1 MLGLKDVGIHDNF
14 FELGGHSLMAT
25 RLISQVRNE
34 LHVEVPV
41 SKVFESPTVPRLAE
55 HVEQTLRDAPAVVY
69 TPIEI
74 ASREEPLP
82 LSFAGRR
89 ACDADG
95 LLEAPSGRRARI
107 AQLPDRSST
116 SGGAEVSGRDSDARP
131 VWSFS

>member
-1 MLGLKDVGIHDNF
+1 M
-14 FELGGHSLMAT
+14 
-25 RLISQVRNE
+25 ISQVRNE

-41 SKVFESPTVPRLAE
+41 SKVFESPTVARLAE
-55 HVEQTLRDAPAVVY
+55 HVEQTFRDAPAAVY
-69 TPIEI
+69 TPVEI

-95 LLEAPSGRRARI
+95 LLEAASGRRARI